1 MRFIDILLQQQ
12 IEDKGFVK
20 VPILSKE
27 EVSDIKQYI
36 FQNTPLVEMTNHYGF
51 TAAVWMSDR
60 EKKENLDAK
69 IRSLVE
75 PKLKE
80 IIEGFKAI
88 TYSAIGKGI
97 GENSELGLHQDWS
110 VVDEEKD
117 YSLSMWIPL
126 SDSNYENGAIHF
138 LTGSHKTFPSIR
150 CGSISHEYGDA
161 QTIIKQ
167 MDCIEVTAGDALLF
181 NSRIL
186 HYTPNNYSSDMRF
199 AVISCIVSSNAEIV
213 QFYKVNDSK
222 LEVYKM
228 EEDFYNKFDNFLE
241 ELDKQPKGVKI
252 GEVDYVPFKT
262 II

>member
-1 MRFIDILLQQQ
+1 MRFIDNLLQQQ
-12 IEDKGFVK
+12 IEEKGFVK
-20 VPILSKE
+20 VPLLSIE
-27 EVSDIKQYI
+27 EVAEIKQYI
-36 FQNTPLVEMTNHYGF
+36 FQNTPLVEMTKHYGF
-51 TAAVWMSDR
+51 TAAVWMSERD
-60 EKKENLDAK
+60 KKVNLDLK

-80 IIEGFKAI
+80 LIDGFKAI

-110 VVDEEKD
+110 VVDEEKE

-126 SDSNYENGAIHF
+126 SNSNYENGAIHF
-138 LTGSHKTFPSIR
+138 LSGSHKTFPRIR

-167 MDCIEVTAGDALLF
+167 MECIEVTAGDALLF

-186 HYTPNNYSSDMRF
+186 HYTPNNYSADMRF
-199 AVISCIVSSNAEIV
+199 ALISCIVPSKAEIV
-213 QFYKVNDSK
+213 QYYKVNDSK
-222 LEVYKM
+222 IEVYKM
-228 EEDFYNKFDNFLE
+228 EEDFYNKYDNFLE

-252 GEVDYVPFKT
+252 GEVDYVPFMT
-262 II
+262 SL